1 MPMPTLQW
9 LERVSPRLNILWRGE
24 WRAGFIE
31 PARYLYDHELV
42 LVSKGSCRVQFEDR
56 AEDLAEGT
64 FIIIP
69 PGKMH
74 VGTPIGH
81 GVFRS
86 CIHFDWVTEKTMPA
100 HPVCSYFPKRPKRAQ
115 VIPAPKFVPRA
126 CFTGRFAMDGPVP
139 ALLETLFLQ
148 WQTGDAFQRARC
160 RGVFLELLTHLLWPG
175 AEKPKPVDRGVQWAY
190 AAKAILDD
198 ERRSAGS
205 IQAMLSGLGGS
216 YSHICR
222 LFHQH
227 FNLTPGEYLTARKLE
242 RAKEL
247 LRDPRL
253 SIAEVAYRVGFHDAG
268 YFARKF
274 RRQNGISP
282 KQYRQ

>member
-1 MPMPTLQW
+1 MPTLKW
-9 LERVSPRLNILWRGE
+9 LERISPRLNTLWRGE
-24 WRAGFIE
+24 WRTGFVE

-42 LVSKGSCRVQFEDR
+42 WVSKGTCRVQFEECT
-56 AEDLAEGT
+56 EDLSEGM

-69 PGKMH
+69 PAKLH
-74 VGTPIGH
+74 VSMPISRK
-81 GVFRS
+81 VFRS

-100 HPVCSYFPKRPKRAQ
+100 HPFCSYHPKRPKLNLI
-115 VIPAPKFVPRA
+115 VPTPKYVPQS
-126 CFTGRFAMDGPVP
+126 CFKGRVPMDGATP
-139 ALLETLFLQ
+139 AMLETLFLQ
-148 WQTGDAFQRARC
+148 WQTGDDFQQARC
-160 RGVFLELLTHLLWPG
+160 RGIFLELLIHLLWKKTQKTKTGDHG
-175 AEKPKPVDRGVQWAY
+175 AQWAY
-190 AAKAILDD
+190 AAKDLLDRQT
-198 ERRSAGS
+198 ENTGS
-205 IQAMLSGLGGS
+205 IQQLLTSLGGS

-253 SIAEVAYRVGFHDAG
+253 SIAEVAYKAGFLDAG

-274 RRQNGISP
+274 RQQNGISP
-282 KQYRQ
+282 KQFRQ

>member
-1 MPMPTLQW
+1 MPTLKW
-9 LERVSPRLNILWRGE
+9 LERVSPRLNTLWRGQ
-24 WRAGFIE
+24 WRSGFIE

-42 LVSKGSCRVQFEDR
+42 LVSKGSCRVQFENR
-56 AEDLAEGT
+56 VHDLSEGS

-69 PGKMH
+69 AGKLH
-74 VGTPIGH
+74 VGTATSRT
-81 GVFRS
+81 VFRS
-86 CIHFDWVTEKTMPA
+86 CIHFDWATEKTMPA
-100 HPVCSYFPKRPKRAQ
+100 HPFCSYFPKRPKAAQ
-115 VIPAPKFVPRA
+115 VVPTPKFVPQA
-126 CFTGRFAMDGPVP
+126 CFTGRFPLDGTVP

-148 WQTGDAFQRARC
+148 WQTGDEFQKARC
-160 RGVFLELLTHLLWPG
+160 RGVFLELLMHLLWPKTKTSKAG
-175 AEKPKPVDRGVQWAY
+175 DRGIQWAY
-190 AAKAILDD
+190 AAKTILDG
-198 ERRSAGS
+198 EAQSTGS
-205 IQAMLSGLGGS
+205 IQSMLAGLGGS

-247 LRDPRL
+247 LRNPRL
-253 SIAEVAYRVGFHDAG
+253 SISEVAYQVGFHDAG

-274 RRQNGISP
+274 RHQNGISP